1 MKRIASCMGFVLL
14 GVAAPV
20 AAQELFPT
28 FSARM
33 GGFALSSDTGVGLR
47 AASGRIEGEVDFE
60 DDLGLSSD
68 KTLPTLWLEWQPASR
83 HLFRLGYYEMSRH
96 SRDKVISGE
105 IDLGDTTYPAGAALS
120 AEFEQ
125 TVYEL
130 DWTWWLV
137 KRERSAFGTELGV
150 TVLELTAS
158 AAARVQV
165 GSESRELN
173 ERASATAPVPTVG
186 IAGRVQPL
194 SKLWLEAEARVLPGV
209 EFDNVEGDA
218 LVLVASAEWQAF
230 EHLNLGVN
238 WSHFELD
245 VDIAEKR
252 YDGSI
257 SLETS
262 GVQLYGR
269 VIF

>member
-68 KTLPTLWLEWQPASR
+68 ETLPMLWLEWQPTNR
-83 HLFRLGYYEMSRH
+83 HLFRFGYYDVSRH
-96 SRDKVISGE
+96 SREKVISGDIE
-105 IDLGDTTYPAGAALS
+105 LGDTTFPARAALS

-137 KRERSAFGTELGV
+137 KRERSAFGAELGV
-150 TVLELTAS
+150 AVLELS
-158 AAARVQV
+158 AGANARVQV
-165 GSESRELN
+165 GSQVEDRSV
-173 ERASATAPVPTVG
+173 RASATAPVPTVG

-194 SKLWLEAEARVLPGV
+194 SRVWLEAEARVLP
-209 EFDNVEGDA
+209 NVTVGDVDGNA
-218 LVLVASAEWQAF
+218 LTLVASAEWQAF
-230 EHLNLGVN
+230 QHLNVGVN
-238 WSHFELD
+238 WSRFDLD
-245 VDIAEKR
+245 ANLTETH
-252 YDGSI
+252 YEGSL
-257 SLETS
+257 SLQTS

-269 VIF
+269 VVF

>member
-14 GVAAPV
+14 ALAGPI

-28 FSARM
+28 FSARV
-33 GGFALSSDTGVGLR
+33 GGFALSQDTGVGLR
-47 AASGRIEGEVDFE
+47 AASGRINREVDFE

-68 KTLPTLWLEWQPASR
+68 KTLPTLWLEWQPANR
-83 HLFRLGYYEMSRH
+83 HLFRLGYYEVSRH
-96 SRDKVISGE
+96 SREKVIGRE
-105 IDLGDTTYPAGAALS
+105 IVLGDTTYPAEAALS
-120 AEFEQ
+120 AEFKQ

-137 KRERSAFGTELGV
+137 KRERSAFGAELGV
-150 TVLELTAS
+150 TVLELNAA

-165 GSESRELN
+165 GSEVRQLS

-194 SKLWLEAEARVLPGV
+194 SQLWLEAEARVLPGV
-209 EFDNVEGDA
+209 TVGNVEGNA
-218 LVLVASAEWQAF
+218 LALVASAEWQAF
-230 EHLNLGVN
+230 EHLNVGVN
-238 WSHFELD
+238 WSRFKLD
-245 VDIAEKR
+245 VDLAEKR